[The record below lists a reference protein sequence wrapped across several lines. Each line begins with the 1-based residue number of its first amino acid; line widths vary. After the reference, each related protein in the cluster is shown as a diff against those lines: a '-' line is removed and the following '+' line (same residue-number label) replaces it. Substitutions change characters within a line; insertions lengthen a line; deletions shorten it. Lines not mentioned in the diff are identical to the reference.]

1 MCDIAE
7 RYRKI
12 SVVAVQTGHDVAID
26 AGEAEIDRVGLPAIP
41 FTPPADAIAA
51 IFQELDG
58 AVLRGAILHVIMQ
71 VRIVL
76 IQHAIDRGVEIAR
89 VIEARRYD
97 GDARD
102 LRRHRR
108 RRRKRDPAQRTGRM
122 LLERPHRRAQPKA
135 SKKQPRP
142 PTPVS
147 FDQRDAILYFA
158 QSFQKIVLKFVFP
171 SSSPPPPPSS
181 LKPPSPS
188 HLFSH

>member
-1 MCDIAE
+1 MCDIAG

-76 IQHAIDRGVEIAR
+76 IQHAVDRGVEIAR

-102 LRRHRR
+102 LSRHHRW
-108 RRRKRDPAQRTGRM
+108 RRKRDPVQRTGRM
-122 LLERPHRRAQPKA
+122 LLERPHRRAQPQA
-135 SKKQPRP
+135 LKKQPKP

-147 FDQRDAILYFA
+147 LHERHAIPYFLP
-158 QSFQKIVLKFVFP
+158 SFPKFLAKFV
-171 SSSPPPPPSS
+171 
-181 LKPPSPS
+181 L
-188 HLFSH
+188 HYD